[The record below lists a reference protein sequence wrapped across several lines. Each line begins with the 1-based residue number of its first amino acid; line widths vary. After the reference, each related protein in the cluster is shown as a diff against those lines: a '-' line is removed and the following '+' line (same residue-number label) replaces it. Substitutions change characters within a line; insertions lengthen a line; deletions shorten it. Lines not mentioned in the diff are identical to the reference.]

1 MLPIRVVVR
10 FSQTERFSQRQNSY
24 QRILTQCEILP
35 ITLVEAQTGSDMNIL
50 AVFGDNVRHYR
61 IERKL
66 SQEAFAKKCGL
77 HRTYISAVE
86 RHKRSISLNNIQ
98 KIADA
103 LNVDTY
109 LLFLEPGTVV
119 PRAHRHG

>member
-1 MLPIRVVVR
+1 
-10 FSQTERFSQRQNSY
+10 
-24 QRILTQCEILP
+24 
-35 ITLVEAQTGSDMNIL
+35 MNIL
-50 AVFGDNVRHYR
+50 EVFGDNVRHYR

-66 SQEAFAKKCGL
+66 SQDAFAKKCGL

-103 LNVDTY
+103 LSVETY
-109 LLFLEPGTVV
+109 LLFVEPNKMP
-119 PRAHRHG
+119 PRF

>member
-1 MLPIRVVVR
+1 
-10 FSQTERFSQRQNSY
+10 
-24 QRILTQCEILP
+24 
-35 ITLVEAQTGSDMNIL
+35 MNIL

-61 IERKL
+61 IERNL

-98 KIADA
+98 KIAEA
-103 LNVDTY
+103 LSVDTY
-109 LLFLEPGTVV
+109 LLFLEPGMTV
-119 PRAHRHG
+119 PRIHRQS